1 MIKNQISDFF
11 LVTVLDQKH
20 EKPTT
25 PPSPKALQIIEAASK
40 LFLGNGFGSVSMD
53 AIARHAKVSKPT
65 LYSHFQDKETLFS
78 EIMNTMCE
86 NAGSGQV
93 LETLEEENGPP
104 QEVLRNIGRT
114 KLDLVLNWQGLSL
127 ARIVFA
133 ETTRFPS
140 LGQTFWETGPKQ
152 YYDALEI
159 YLARLD
165 DEGVLEVP
173 NPATST
179 MKFDGMLMWGFIFPL
194 LLGVVPLPTEREIH
208 DHVDGVVDD
217 FLRIHAVSK

>member
-1 MIKNQISDFF
+1 MKIVFSSFF
-11 LVTVLDQKH
+11 LVIDLDIKQQTSTA
-20 EKPTT
+20 PL
-25 PPSPKALQIIEAASK
+25 SPKALQIIEAAST
-40 LFLGNGFGSVSMD
+40 LFLNNGFGSVSMD
-53 AIARHAKVSKPT
+53 AIAKQANVSKPT

-86 NAGSGQV
+86 NAGSSQV
-93 LETLEEENGPP
+93 LETLQAETGSPE
-104 QEVLRNIGRT
+104 EVLKNIGKT

-140 LGQTFWETGPKQ
+140 LGQTFWETGPKH
-152 YYDALEI
+152 YYDALET

-165 DEGVLEVP
+165 KEGILKIPEP
-173 NPATST
+173 DKST

-194 LLGVVPLPTEREIH
+194 LLGVVPLPTERQIH
-208 DHVDGVVDD
+208 DHVDGVVAD
-217 FLRIHAVSK
+217 FLRIHAV